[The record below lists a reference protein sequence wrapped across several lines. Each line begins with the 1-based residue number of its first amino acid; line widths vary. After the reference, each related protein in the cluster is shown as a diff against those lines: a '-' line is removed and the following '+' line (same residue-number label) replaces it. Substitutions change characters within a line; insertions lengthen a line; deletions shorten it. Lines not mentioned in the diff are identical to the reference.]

1 MKKWT
6 YKKFISVMLIGMMIV
21 VGITG
26 YLMYTLELLILVG
39 ADIAIIVILG
49 IFLYSVRREL

>member
-1 MKKWT
+1 
-6 YKKFISVMLIGMMIV
+6 MLIGMMIV